1 MFYVWYQVG
10 DSLCTLGASAKNLE
24 MVGDFNSG
32 PGNLQSP
39 KESQQR
45 FA

>member
-1 MFYVWYQVG
+1 MFG
-10 DSLCTLGASAKNLE
+10 TKLADLLCTLGASDKNLE

-39 KESQQR
+39 KGKQQR